1 MDTVKSSLA
10 TQAKLSH
17 RSWRTP
23 HATN

>member
-1 MDTVKSSLA
+1 MDAVKSSLA